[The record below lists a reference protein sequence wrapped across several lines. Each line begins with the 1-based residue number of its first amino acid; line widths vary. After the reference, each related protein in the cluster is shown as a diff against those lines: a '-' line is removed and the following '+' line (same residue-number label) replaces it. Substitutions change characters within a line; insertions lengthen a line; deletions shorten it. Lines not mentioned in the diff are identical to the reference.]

1 MPDPD
6 DKIPT
11 DALDPAAAPPPP
23 EGPVEGAGEAVE
35 GASGAAPVPTPPPPA
50 APAGE
55 ALDAGVEAL
64 KSQLAAERAQRE
76 QLQRQLREETGR
88 RSGAET
94 SAHAAKLAQLKAEH
108 ERIGRDGEIV
118 QAELETAL
126 RANDFAAIAKAQ
138 RLLARIEASA
148 MRVADAY
155 DYMAA
160 QQPPAPVEGR
170 QGAEEAYADPVEKFA
185 ATLMPRSAAW
195 LRQHPECA
203 TDRTKNHTM
212 IGAHHSAIAAGI
224 EPESDAYFAH
234 VEQAL
239 GYSARPA
246 EQARAV
252 PPPAAPSRSSVP
264 TAPARPGGTTIT
276 LSPEQRSMARDLGMS
291 EKEYAE
297 QLAAIRAETGQ
308 SMH

>member
-23 EGPVEGAGEAVE
+23 ESPVEGAGEAVE
-35 GASGAAPVPTPPPPA
+35 GASAAPPVPTPPPA
-50 APAGE
+50 AVPAGE

-108 ERIGRDGEIV
+108 ERIGRDGELV
-118 QAELETAL
+118 EAELAAAH
-126 RANDFAAIAKAQ
+126 RAGDHVAIAKAQ

-155 DYMAA
+155 DYMVA
-160 QQPPAPVEGR
+160 QQPQGTAEGR

-185 ATLMPRSAAW
+185 AQLSPRSAAW

-203 TDRTKNHTM
+203 TDRSKNHAM
-212 IGAHHSAIAAGI
+212 IGAHHTAIAAGI
-224 EPESDAYFAH
+224 EPESDAYYTH
-234 VEQAL
+234 IEQAL
-239 GYSARPA
+239 GYAARPA
-246 EQARAV
+246 ESARVV

-276 LSPEQRSMARDLGMS
+276 LTPEQRSMAKDLGMTD
-291 EKEYAE
+291 KEYAE